1 MQPLQH
7 LSCTHVYKHLSP
19 SLAAQLGTTHAHLL
33 GSVFPLSVYD
43 AGTCRGV
50 TTARK
55 FGAELTS
62 WPRRHE

>member
-19 SLAAQLGTTHAHLL
+19 SLAAQLGTTHAPC
-33 GSVFPLSVYD
+33 SEAFSPFPFTTRVH
-43 AGTCRGV
+43 AGV